1 MRDEMC
7 LGESE
12 CEGERLV
19 VVCSGRRES
28 KVKGF
33 QVEGL
38 IVYGEFLWEE
48 KEILRFVDSFCRE
61 GGFNYRNEECIK
73 RVSVVN
79 EERGV
84 EVFQGEDVKFSLGVL
99 YLKIY
104 GVVECRCFVSM

>member
-1 MRDEMC
+1 M
-7 LGESE
+7 
-12 CEGERLV
+12 
-19 VVCSGRRES
+19 
-28 KVKGF
+28 
-33 QVEGL
+33 EGL

-84 EVFQGEDVKFSLGVL
+84 EVF
-99 YLKIY
+99 
-104 GVVECRCFVSM
+104 